1 MTKIKAGFRRLK
13 FFWLAVVLLSLTTYI
28 LYKISFTIPTEN
40 MMQEFLLFINPIS
53 SSILLLAI
61 ALLFKNRARNIM
73 IVVLSFIGSFILY
86 GNLMFYRFYSDFLTL
101 PVLFQTNNMQDLS
114 SSVFELMNIW
124 DLFIF
129 SNVFILAYFVFRQKV
144 PVVGRLKR
152 EPILLFSLSILLFLG
167 NLTLAQTER
176 PQLLTRSFDRDM
188 LVKNIGVFNFHL
200 YDVFLQSQSRAQRV
214 LADSS
219 DIVEVQN
226 YVQANHKEPDA
237 DMFGTAEGKN
247 VFMISL
253 ESLQS
258 FVIDNDLNGEEIT
271 PFLNELKENSYY
283 FENFYH
289 QTEQGKTSDSEFIVA
304 NSMFGRS
311 SGAVFFTHAQ
321 NEYNATPNILG
332 ENGYYTSVMHANNRS
347 FWNRDIVYDSL
358 GYDKFYDVEY
368 YDVTEENS
376 IGWGLKDRE
385 FFEQSIEHLQEQPN
399 PFYTT
404 FITLTNHFPF
414 ELEEEDKMIA
424 EGEFRSGTLNR
435 YFPTVRY
442 MDYAVE
448 QFFND
453 IKEAGLYEDSIFILY
468 GDHYGISTN
477 HNGSMAE
484 YLGKEEIAPFDTIQL
499 QRVPLFIHIPGHEG
513 ETIDTVGGQ
522 IDIQPTLMHLLG
534 MNTKED
540 IQFGS
545 DLFAPE
551 RDSFAVLRNGSF
563 ITDDVVWTNNT
574 CYNKETGEPIEDEE
588 GVDACGEYAERAT
601 SDLEYSDKVIYG
613 DLLRF
618 FEPNNENLTDDENSQ
633 NENEE
638 DE

>member
-1 MTKIKAGFRRLK
+1 MTKIKAGFRRLQ
-13 FFWLAVVLLSLTTYI
+13 FFWLAVALLSITTYV
-28 LYKISFTIPTEN
+28 LYKVAFTIPTEN

-53 SSILLLAI
+53 SSVLLI
-61 ALLFKNRARNIM
+61 GVALLFRNKARNVM
-73 IVVLSFIGSFILY
+73 VVVLSFIGSFILY
-86 GNLMFYRFYSDFLTL
+86 GNLLFYRFYSDFLTL
-101 PVLFQTNNMQDLS
+101 PVLLQTNNMQDLS
-114 SSVFELMNIW
+114 SSVFELMSIW
-124 DLFIF
+124 DAFLFT
-129 SNVFILAYFVFRQKV
+129 NVLVLAVLVARKSV

-152 EPILLFSLSILLFLG
+152 EPILIFSLAILLFLG

-188 LVKNIGVFNFHL
+188 IVKNIGVFNFHL
-200 YDVFLQSQSRAQRV
+200 YDIFLQSQSRAQRV

-219 DIVEVQN
+219 DIIEVKN
-226 YVQANHKEPDA
+226 YVQANRKEPDPE
-237 DMFGTAEGKN
+237 MFGAAEGKN

-258 FVIDNDLNGEEIT
+258 FVIDNEINGQEVT
-271 PFLNELKENSYY
+271 PFLNQLKEDSYY

-321 NEYNATPNILG
+321 NDYNATPEILG
-332 ENGYYTSVMHANNRS
+332 ENGYYSSVMHANNRT
-347 FWNRDIVYDSL
+347 FWNRDVVYDTL
-358 GYDKFYDVEY
+358 GYDHFYDVSY

-376 IGWGLKDRE
+376 VGWGLKDRE
-385 FFEQSIEHLQEQPN
+385 FFEQSIDLLKEQPQ
-399 PFYTT
+399 PFYST

-414 ELEEEDKMIA
+414 ELGEEDKMVD
-424 EGEFRSGTLNR
+424 EFDSNSGTLNR

-448 QFFND
+448 QFFED

-468 GDHYGISTN
+468 GDHYGISGN
-477 HNGSMAE
+477 HNVAMAE
-484 YLGKEEIAPFDTIQL
+484 YLEQDEITPFDSVQL
-499 QRVPLFIHIPGHEG
+499 QRVPLFIHIPGHDG
-513 ETIDTVGGQ
+513 ETIDTVSGQ
-522 IDIQPTLMHLLG
+522 VDIQPTLMHLLG
-534 MNTKED
+534 MSTKED

-545 DLFAPE
+545 DLFSPE
-551 RDSFAVLRNGSF
+551 NESYAVLRNGSF

-574 CYNKETGEPIEDEE
+574 CYDKSTGEPLEE
-588 GVDACGEYAERAT
+588 SEVEACEEFAPRAA
-601 SDLEYSDKVIYG
+601 SDLEFSDKVIYG

-618 FEPNNENLTDDENSQ
+618 YEPDNQNLVETE
-633 NENEE
+633 
-638 DE
+638 

>member
-1 MTKIKAGFRRLK
+1 MTKIKAGFRRLQ
-13 FFWLAVVLLSLTTYI
+13 FFWLAVALLSITTYV
-28 LYKISFTIPTEN
+28 LYKVAFTIPTEN

-53 SSILLLAI
+53 SSVLLI
-61 ALLFKNRARNIM
+61 GVALLFRNKARNVM
-73 IVVLSFIGSFILY
+73 VVILSFIGSFILY
-86 GNLMFYRFYSDFLTL
+86 GNLLFYRFYSDFLTL
-101 PVLFQTNNMQDLS
+101 PVLLQTNNMQDLS
-114 SSVFELMNIW
+114 SSVFELMSIW
-124 DLFIF
+124 DAFLFT
-129 SNVFILAYFVFRQKV
+129 NVLVLAVLVARKSV

-152 EPILLFSLSILLFLG
+152 EPILIFSLAILLFLG

-188 LVKNIGVFNFHL
+188 IVKNIGVFNFHL
-200 YDVFLQSQSRAQRV
+200 YDIFLQSQSRAQRV

-219 DIVEVQN
+219 DIIEVKN
-226 YVQANHKEPDA
+226 YVQANRKEPDPE
-237 DMFGTAEGKN
+237 MFGAAEGKN

-258 FVIDNDLNGEEIT
+258 FVIDNDVNGQEVT
-271 PFLNELKENSYY
+271 PFLNQLKEDSYY

-321 NEYNATPNILG
+321 NDYNATPEILG
-332 ENGYYTSVMHANNRS
+332 ENGYYSSVMHANNRT
-347 FWNRDIVYDSL
+347 FWNRDVVYDTL
-358 GYDKFYDVEY
+358 GYDHFYDVSY

-376 IGWGLKDRE
+376 VGWGLKDRE
-385 FFEQSIEHLQEQPN
+385 FFEQSIDLLKEQPQ
-399 PFYTT
+399 PFYST

-414 ELEEEDKMIA
+414 ELDEEDKMVD
-424 EGEFRSGTLNR
+424 EFDSNSGTLNR

-448 QFFND
+448 QFFED

-468 GDHYGISTN
+468 GDHYGISGN
-477 HNGSMAE
+477 HNVAMAE
-484 YLGKEEIAPFDTIQL
+484 YLEQDEITPFDSVQL

-513 ETIDTVGGQ
+513 ETIDTVSGQ
-522 IDIQPTLMHLLG
+522 VDIQPTLMHLLG
-534 MNTKED
+534 MSTKED

-545 DLFAPE
+545 DLFSPE
-551 RDSFAVLRNGSF
+551 NESYAVLRNGSF

-574 CYNKETGEPIEDEE
+574 CYDKSTGEPLEE
-588 GVDACGEYAERAT
+588 SEVEACEEFAPRAA
-601 SDLEYSDKVIYG
+601 SDLEFSDKVIYG

-618 FEPNNENLTDDENSQ
+618 YEPDNQNLVETE
-633 NENEE
+633 
-638 DE
+638 